1 MVCAQLTPGPTATAG
16 LVLPLRGRSTELYAR
31 HGFQVTRP
39 VEHRPGTGSGWGEG
53 SEGREGCRRRGLR
66 LPGTWGNAECHQEAH
81 SRSREAATAPTVDS
95 VAPGPH
101 SPAPVLPASCGTG
114 WGAGTGTPRS
124 ARLRVRVP
132 CEAWMCSSC
141 RLSPPVSAVLASAV
155 LSRLGRSCLTR
166 LPKPTLPSPPRQRP
180 ALLRCALRVIPGT
193 LLSGSVP
200 PRVTA
205 CRCLFPACLA
215 RLQPFTQVGGEG
227 PGSRPLLEPAQCC

>member
-1 MVCAQLTPGPTATAG
+1 MVCAQLTPGPTAAAG

-114 WGAGTGTPRS
+114 EGGQALAPR
-124 ARLRVRVP
+124 AP
-132 CEAWMCSSC
+132 
-141 RLSPPVSAVLASAV
+141 LASESGSRVKRGCVPRAGCPRPSRPSWPL
-155 LSRLGRSCLTR
+155 LSFPGWAAAASPLSLNPPSHPRHGNAQRSCG
-166 LPKPTLPSPPRQRP
+166 
-180 ALLRCALRVIPGT
+180 A
-193 LLSGSVP
+193 LSGLS
-200 PRVTA
+200 
-205 CRCLFPACLA
+205 
-215 RLQPFTQVGGEG
+215 
-227 PGSRPLLEPAQCC
+227 LEPY